1 MHMTGH
7 VIDICIWS
15 IAELGSAITLTC
27 VPAIM
32 PLVKYLFPTFMASN
46 AGMIIHWTPETDSG
60 TQGRLCSDS
69 TAPVDNGNSTTC
81 LKVEEFLGE
90 R

>member
-1 MHMTGH
+1 MIGH
-7 VIDICIWS
+7 VVDICIWS

-32 PLVKYLFPTFMASN
+32 PLIKHLFPTFMASN
-46 AGMIIHWTPETDSG
+46 GGMIIQWMPETDSG
-60 TQGRLCSDS
+60 VQGHLCSNS
-69 TAPVDNGNSTTC
+69 TAPVDKENSTTC
-81 LKVEEFLGE
+81 LKLEEFLGE